1 MYSNL
6 RIENTFGIL
15 TARYYQSRN
24 EVYTMEKRRVVLMLD
39 EDAATILERSTS
51 ERGKGAYVSEL
62 LRTAQSGDTGILER
76 MDARLGRI
84 EKLLLTGRQL

>member
-6 RIENTFGIL
+6 HIENTFGIL
-15 TARYYQSRN
+15 IIRSNRN
-24 EVYTMEKRRVVLMLD
+24 FVEVYIMEKRRVVLMLD

-51 ERGKGAYVSEL
+51 ERGKGAFISEL

-84 EKLLLTGRQL
+84 EKLLITGRQ